1 MRIGGRG
8 EEWKREWGKV
18 MRENE
23 FERKEVNELGRLK
36 EGRLGQV
43 KLGQIRSGQIGS
55 GQVRLDQV
63 RLDQIRSD

>member
-1 MRIGGRG
+1 MRIGERG

-23 FERKEVNELGRLK
+23 FEKEEVNELGRLK

-43 KLGQIRSGQIGS
+43 KLGQIRLDQI
-55 GQVRLDQV
+55 RLDQV
-63 RLDQIRSD
+63 RLD

>member
-1 MRIGGRG
+1 MRIGERG

-43 KLGQIRSGQIGS
+43 KLSQIRLDQVRSD
-55 GQVRLDQV
+55 QVRLDQV
-63 RLDQIRSD
+63 RSD